1 MRLRYRIVE
10 MALDIEHH
18 MKLQLLRKMMSMMKD
33 GYQVVKDYIDSLDD
47 RHKKNFFLRLIET
60 KEVFTAE
67 ILLKSMKVIILFGHL
82 LKLYRL
88 EN

>member
-1 MRLRYRIVE
+1 
-10 MALDIEHH
+10 
-18 MKLQLLRKMMSMMKD
+18 MKNDEYDED

-47 RHKKNFFLRLIET
+47 RHKKNFFLKLIET